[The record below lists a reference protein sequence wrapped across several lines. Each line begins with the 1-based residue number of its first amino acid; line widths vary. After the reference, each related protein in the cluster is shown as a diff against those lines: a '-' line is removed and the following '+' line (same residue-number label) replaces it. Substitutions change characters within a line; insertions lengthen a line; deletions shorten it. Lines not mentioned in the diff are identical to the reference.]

1 MPRNHSAPAA
11 EPPAGAPASRLG
23 ERRHQESLLKTGAL
37 QDAIL
42 NSANFSSIATDEK
55 GVIQIFNIGAE
66 RMLGYDAADVINKI
80 TPADISDPR
89 EVVAR
94 ARELSLEFGTEI
106 SPGFEALAFK
116 ASRGIEDIYELTY
129 IRKDGSRFPA
139 IVSVTALRDGQD
151 AIIGYLLIGTDNTA
165 RKEVEDRLRWTEE
178 SFRLMVES
186 VTDYAIVMLDP
197 EGLVVS
203 WNDGA
208 ERIKGY
214 SAEEILGEHFSR
226 FYTAKDRK
234 NGLPQHE
241 LDAAAADGR
250 CEVEGLRM
258 RKDESVFWA
267 NVVFTSIRDADGNLR
282 GFAKLTRDLT
292 ERRFVE
298 AELINA
304 KRVAEKAS
312 LAKSDFMSSMS
323 HELRSPLNAILGF
336 AQLLDS
342 DTPPPT
348 ASQKSDIAQI
358 LQAGWHLLKLIDEIL
373 DLAKVE
379 SGRVPLSQEPIS
391 LSDIMGEC
399 LGMIEAQARMRD
411 LTIVV
416 PEPPE
421 EHFVHADQTR
431 VKQVLLN
438 LLSNAVKYNR
448 DHGTITI
455 TYPERASGRVRV
467 SIADTGEGL
476 SADQRSHL
484 FQPFNRLGQEA
495 GGQEGTGIGLVV
507 AKRLVEL
514 MDGSMGVES
523 TVGVGSTFWFD
534 LVAAEAPQLIE
545 HGEANAVTVG
555 TQVAPESHT
564 LLYIE
569 DNPANLRLVEQII
582 ARHSNLHLLTAVTGK
597 AGVSIARATLPDVIL
612 LDINLP
618 DISGFEVLQLLR
630 ADPTTDFIPAVAI
643 SANAMP
649 RDLRNGL
656 DAGFLRYITKP
667 IQVDEFI
674 GAVCE
679 AVDLAT
685 ATRAEREHES
695 RPA

>member
-1 MPRNHSAPAA
+1 
-11 EPPAGAPASRLG
+11 
-23 ERRHQESLLKTGAL
+23 
-37 QDAIL
+37 
-42 NSANFSSIATDEK
+42 
-55 GVIQIFNIGAE
+55 
-66 RMLGYDAADVINKI
+66 
-80 TPADISDPR
+80 
-89 EVVAR
+89 
-94 ARELSLEFGTEI
+94 
-106 SPGFEALAFK
+106 
-116 ASRGIEDIYELTY
+116 
-129 IRKDGSRFPA
+129 
-139 IVSVTALRDGQD
+139 
-151 AIIGYLLIGTDNTA
+151 
-165 RKEVEDRLRWTEE
+165 
-178 SFRLMVES
+178 MVES

-197 EGLVVS
+197 EGHVVS
-203 WNDGA
+203 WNEGA

-214 SAEEILGEHFSR
+214 TADEILGQHFSL

-234 NGLPQHE
+234 NGLPQRE
-241 LDAAAADGR
+241 LDFAAVDGR
-250 CEVEGLRM
+250 FEVEGLRT
-258 RKDESVFWA
+258 RKDESAFWA
-267 NVVFTSIRDADGNLR
+267 NVVFTSIRDTDGNLR

-304 KRVAEKAS
+304 KRAAEKAS
-312 LAKSDFMSSMS
+312 LAKSEFMSSMS

-342 DTPPPT
+342 DNPPPT
-348 ASQKSDIAQI
+348 PSQKADLAQI

-411 LTIVV
+411 LTIVI
-416 PEPPE
+416 PTPPE
-421 EHFVHADQTR
+421 EHFVRADQTR

-438 LLSNAVKYNR
+438 LLSNAVKYNH

-455 TYPERASGRVRV
+455 AYPEHAAGRVRV
-467 SIADTGEGL
+467 SITDTGDGL
-476 SADQRSHL
+476 DADQLSHL
-484 FQPFNRLGQEA
+484 FQPFNRLGQET

-523 TVGVGSTFWFD
+523 AVGVGSKFWFD

-545 HGEANAVTVG
+545 FGEPEIVEPG
-555 TQVAPESHT
+555 TFSEPKSHT

-582 ARHSNLHLLTAVTGK
+582 SRHSNLHLLTAVTGK
-597 AGVSIARATLPDVIL
+597 AGASIARATLPDVIL
-612 LDINLP
+612 MDINLP
-618 DISGFEVLQLLR
+618 DINGFEVLRLLR
-630 ADPTTDFIPAVAI
+630 ADPTTDFIPAIAI

-649 RDLRNGL
+649 RDIRNGL

-667 IQVDEFI
+667 IQVEEFI
-674 GAVCE
+674 DAVGE
-679 AVDLAT
+679 AVEIAAT
-685 ATRAEREHES
+685 DRAERKLES
-695 RPA
+695 RPDEHHT